1 MRSMCRAPTPWR
13 RRRARPFRP
22 ERCLEWRLVRATQ
35 DASPPEPEERFARV
49 QPPRRHTE
57 VPECRP
63 PKTRSL
69 WNYLSCSLRGPL
81 PRGLLT
87 PGREPTRYDVL
98 TVKGTSRTSV
108 LFAIL
113 SVTLISSRYC
123 PSGNDASGTACPLC
137 N

>member
-1 MRSMCRAPTPWR
+1 MKTLGMNARLNMKRVELPEVMTIDFKRPNFADNLGLPT
-13 RRRARPFRP
+13 A
-22 ERCLEWRLVRATQ
+22 ENAITLELPVMFTPGTL
-35 DASPPEPEERFARV
+35 PP
-49 QPPRRHTE
+49 
-57 VPECRP
+57 
-63 PKTRSL
+63 
-69 WNYLSCSLRGPL
+69 
-81 PRGLLT
+81 GLLT
-87 PGREPTRYDVL
+87 PGREPTLYDVL